1 MIYELV
7 LEKYRSD
14 LAYAQ
19 DYFASYKEEKNP
31 NESKKGTAGVFE
43 EIQIY
48 CGK

>member
-14 LAYAQ
+14 PAYAQ
-19 DYFASYKEEKNP
+19 DCFASYKEEKNP

>member
-7 LEKYRSD
+7 LKKYKRGPS
-14 LAYAQ
+14 YTR